1 MDILDKISALI
12 IILLALSLGA
22 LGMDYQREAGNAAEH
37 TTGKYSSS
45 INTNRIPSEM
55 IRQINDLMA
64 VNNIEKADAIITAL
78 LERYSYEGEAH
89 MLKGD
94 IMMRRQDP
102 AASIDSYRN
111 AVELDPDY
119 VDKKAPSF
127 QGRKIRIAVN
137 EAKAIADTT
146 LSNDPDNKDMK
157 RARKNI
163 YYLLRSLAGSCG

>member
-12 IILLALSLGA
+12 IILLTLSLGL
-22 LGMDYQREAGNAAEH
+22 LGLDYQGEANNAAEH
-37 TTGKYSSS
+37 PSGKYISVS
-45 INTNRIPSEM
+45 TNNIPPET
-55 IRQINDLMA
+55 IKQIKDLMA
-64 VNNIEKADAIITAL
+64 VNNIDKAEAIITEL

-102 AASIDSYRN
+102 AAAIDSYRK

-119 VDKKAPSF
+119 VDKKTASF

-137 EAKAIADTT
+137 EAKDAVDIALAKAPDT
-146 LSNDPDNKDMK
+146 KDMK
-157 RARKNI
+157 IVRKNI